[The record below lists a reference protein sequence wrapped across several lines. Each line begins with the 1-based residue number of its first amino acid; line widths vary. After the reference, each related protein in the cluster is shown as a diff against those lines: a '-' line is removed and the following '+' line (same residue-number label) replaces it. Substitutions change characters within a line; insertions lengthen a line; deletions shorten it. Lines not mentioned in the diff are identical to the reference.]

1 MERSLR
7 LQDRKAGGAT
17 VDQQVLIA
25 LIVVAVVVLVG
36 AYAYATQ
43 QKRRRLR
50 DRFGPEYER
59 TVEVSRNVAEAET
72 ALKERLDRVSRFKLH
87 PLSAEQAEAFAAEWR
102 RVQTRFVDDPH
113 AAVGEAD
120 HLVSQVMAARG
131 YPPGEFEKRADDLS
145 VDHPRVVENY
155 RIAQKLMDRLR
166 RGEAGTEE
174 LRVAII
180 NYRALFDDLL
190 QVDEPHRRRAS

>member
-1 MERSLR
+1 
-7 LQDRKAGGAT
+7 
-17 VDQQVLIA
+17 VDEQVLIV
-25 LIVVAVVVLVG
+25 LIVAAVVVLVG

-43 QKRRRLR
+43 QNRRRLR
-50 DRFGPEYER
+50 DRFGPEYQR
-59 TVEVSRNVAEAET
+59 TVEVSRNVADAET
-72 ALKERLDRVSRFKLH
+72 ALKERLDRVSQFKLH
-87 PLSAEQAEAFAAEWR
+87 PLPAEQAEAFAAEWR

-113 AAVGEAD
+113 RAVGEAD
-120 HLVSQVMAARG
+120 QLVSHVMAARG
-131 YPPGEFEKRADDLS
+131 YPPTEFDKRADDLS

-155 RIAQKLMDRLR
+155 RTAEQLMDRVR

-190 QVDEPHRRRAS
+190 QADEPHRRRAS